1 MRSRSFFFLA
11 RSCFSL
17 VDGDALVMLLGEK
30 GEQPFGIEWRLPR
43 FEQMEI
49 GQTLIEK

>member
-1 MRSRSFFFLA
+1 MYARQIEFFLQIIV
-11 RSCFSL
+11 L